1 MDSNSDRWEESQPS
15 CHRRHHRGPSSR
27 KTCFQWKIM
36 SGKKSKKSFCEFFSA
51 YRRSVSL
58 YSSIRPTLRNALMIE
73 KQLSRFFSSL
83 FFFFCENS
91 IESEKRVFFNTSFFW
106 LEGLSA
112 RACWR
117 LLRKLP
123 GNYLTE
129 TFIWM
134 LEGWRSLGSTS
145 AYPARY
151 FEVGSIRKDQSYRED
166 GEAQRRH

>member
-73 KQLSRFFSSL
+73 KQLSRFFFFSFLL
-83 FFFFCENS
+83 FLRKLDWIGETSFFQYF
-91 IESEKRVFFNTSFFW
+91 FFW

-123 GNYLTE
+123 GKYLTE

-134 LEGWRSLGSTS
+134 LEGWGSLGSTS
-145 AYPARY
+145 AYPAQY
-151 FEVGSIRKDQSYRED
+151 FVVSSIRKDQSYRED
-166 GEAQRRH
+166 GVAQRRH

>member
-27 KTCFQWKIM
+27 KTCFQCKIM

-91 IESEKRVFFNTSFFW
+91 IESEKRVFFQYFLFLVRRIIRQS
-106 LEGLSA
+106 
-112 RACWR
+112 
-117 LLRKLP
+117 LLKIVEKITWKL
-123 GNYLTE
+123 
-129 TFIWM
+129 
-134 LEGWRSLGSTS
+134 
-145 AYPARY
+145 
-151 FEVGSIRKDQSYRED
+151 SYRD
-166 GEAQRRH
+166 FHLNVRRLKKFRKYFSLPCPILWSRQYS